1 MILNHL
7 TSTIIWPHWPWKC
20 TMSIDIQDK
29 ATLLGFYAPLLT
41 AKQSAM
47 AYDHYYDDLSIA
59 EIAQNHNIS
68 RAAVFDTLR
77 KVDQSLIRYES
88 KLHLASKFAQ
98 REAIYAQL
106 MAYNDSRIQACV
118 HALEDI
124 DE

>member
-1 MILNHL
+1 M
-7 TSTIIWPHWPWKC
+7 T
-20 TMSIDIQDK
+20 SIDVNDK

-41 AKQSAM
+41 VKQSTM

-88 KLHLASKFAQ
+88 KLHLAAKFNQ
-98 REAIYAQL
+98 RAAIYKRL
-106 MAYNDSRIQACV
+106 LAYNDSRIEACV

>member
-1 MILNHL
+1 M
-7 TSTIIWPHWPWKC
+7 KC
-20 TMSIDIQDK
+20 MTSIDTNDK

-41 AKQSAM
+41 SKQSAM

-59 EIAQNHNIS
+59 EIAQNHGIS

-77 KVDQSLIRYES
+77 KVDQSLASYES

-98 REAIYAQL
+98 RQSIYAQL
-106 MAYNDSRIQACV
+106 MSYNDSRIEACV